1 LEIKDMEVYSI
12 DEACRY
18 LKVSSSTLSRM
29 IKNKQIQTAKV
40 GKQHRI
46 LGKEILRL
54 VLPETQAGEARAKV
68 KVG

>member
-1 LEIKDMEVYSI
+1 MEIKDMEVYSI

-54 VLPETQAGEARAKV
+54 VLPENLNEEVRAKV
-68 KVG
+68 RAL

>member
-1 LEIKDMEVYSI
+1 MEVYSI
-12 DEACRY
+12 DEACKY
-18 LKVSSSTLSRM
+18 LKVSESTLSRM

-54 VLPETQAGEARAKV
+54 VMPETTESQDKV
-68 KVG
+68 KV